1 MSGTAPPL
9 QSARPGAPPIW
20 FLALCTASA
29 VIGLT
34 ILTPALP
41 LLKTE
46 LDVSSAMVQQLL
58 TVYMIALAAG
68 QLIYGPVSDRT
79 GRRPV
84 MLVGAVLYTVAG
96 ILCTLTEN
104 IQQLIVLR
112 GIQGL
117 GAAACMAMGRAI
129 VNDAFERSEAARQMS
144 MISIILAIAPA
155 LSIAFGGVLAE
166 SAGWKGIMLL
176 LVVCG
181 LVMIVAAWFLAR
193 ETNLNRIDVINPY
206 TVLNAYSTVLRNQL
220 FVCWALTSAMQIGI
234 FFSLNALLAYQYQR
248 NGYSVSEFGLWFA
261 LTPLFYLVG
270 NSCNRIWFVSQGIE
284 RAAMIGSTLSLISVI
299 ALFVTQA
306 AGMTHALSLALPCCL
321 FGFSNGIVVANS
333 TVGAISASAN
343 NAGTGTGIVGA
354 CQMAAG
360 GIAGAVIVA
369 LGGAQN
375 FSIASGA
382 LILMSTVSVMSMTA
396 VYRRRAH

>member
-1 MSGTAPPL
+1 V
-9 QSARPGAPPIW
+9 APPIW

-41 LLKTE
+41 LLKSE
-46 LDVSSAMVQQLL
+46 FGVSSAAVQQLL

-68 QLIYGPVSDRT
+68 QLICGLVSDRT

-84 MLVGAVLYTVAG
+84 MLTGAVLYTIAG
-96 ILCTLTEN
+96 ILCTFTDN

-112 GIQGL
+112 AIQGL

-129 VNDAFERSEAARQMS
+129 VNDAFERTEAARQMS

-155 LSIAFGGVLAE
+155 LSIGFGGVLAE
-166 SAGWKGIMLL
+166 STGWKGIMLL
-176 LVVCG
+176 LVTCG
-181 LVMIVAAWFLAR
+181 VAMTVSAWFLAR
-193 ETNLNRIDVINPY
+193 ETNLNRIAVIDPY
-206 TVLNAYSTVLRNQL
+206 TVVNAYRAVLRNRL
-220 FVCWALTSAMQIGI
+220 FVCWTLTSAMQIGI
-234 FFSLNALLAYQYQR
+234 FFSLNALLGYQYQR
-248 NGYSVSEFGLWFA
+248 NGYSLSEFGLWFA
-261 LTPLFYLVG
+261 LTPLFYLIG
-270 NSCNRIWFVSQGIE
+270 NSCNRVWFVSQGIE
-284 RAAMIGSTLSLISVI
+284 RAAMIGSSLSLVSVL
-299 ALFVTQA
+299 ALFLTQA

-333 TVGAISASAN
+333 TVGAMSAAGK

-354 CQMAAG
+354 CQMATG

-369 LGGAQN
+369 LGGAQH
-375 FSIASGA
+375 FSIASAA
-382 LILMSTVSVMSMTA
+382 LILMSVVSVTSMLF
-396 VYRRRAH
+396 VYRRRNSD